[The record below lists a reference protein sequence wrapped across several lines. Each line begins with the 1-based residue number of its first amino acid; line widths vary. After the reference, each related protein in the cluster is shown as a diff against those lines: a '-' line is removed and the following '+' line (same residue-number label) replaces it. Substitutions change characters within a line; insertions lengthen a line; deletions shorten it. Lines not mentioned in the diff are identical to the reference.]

1 MDFSTILVALGLCL
15 IAVLFML
22 LHWPRE
28 GRKPV
33 ATNKLGKIID
43 RPSPNQDDRDGD
55 VSILIQHFTAMDTT
69 EAAIQR
75 LCDPAAKVSAHY
87 VVGEDGQIYRLV
99 PENKVAWHAGVSFWR
114 GRRNLNGVT
123 IGIEIANKGDE
134 VEGYAPYPQVQMDA
148 VAELTRDILSRH
160 NIPAQNVIGHSDIAP
175 GRKPDPGPRFDWQWL
190 FASHGIGIWPTPE
203 KQDYD
208 TSKNWSDTDVRRALT
223 KYGYSTDVDL
233 KTALDAFQRHFHQEV
248 FFKPNDGIGKA
259 DAETCARLAWLV
271 RHKSNSADD
280 VE

>member
-1 MDFSTILVALGLCL
+1 MDLSNILFWLGLGL
-15 IAVLFML
+15 LGVIFVL

-28 GRKPV
+28 RRNPI
-33 ATNKLGKIID
+33 ATSKFGKIID
-43 RPSPNQDDRDGD
+43 RPSPNQDDRDGP

-87 VVGEDGQIYRLV
+87 VVGEDGQVYRLV
-99 PENKVAWHAGVSFWR
+99 PEDKRAWHAGVSFWR
-114 GRRNLNGVT
+114 GHKNVNGT
-123 IGIEIANKGDE
+123 SIGIEIANKGDE

-148 VAELTRDILSRH
+148 VAELTREILSRH
-160 NIPAQNVIGHSDIAP
+160 DIPAQNVIGHSDIAP
-175 GRKPDPGPRFDWQWL
+175 GRKPDPGPRFDWKWL
-190 FASHGIGIWPTPE
+190 YESHDIGIWPTPE
-203 KQDYD
+203 QQDYD
-208 TSKNWSDTDVRRALT
+208 ASKTWADKDVRRALT

-233 KTALDAFQRHFHQEV
+233 KTAIDAFQRHFHQEV
-248 FFKPNDGIGKA
+248 FFKGDDGVGKA